1 MAMKSSSDN
10 VECHDIH
17 KTSTPKAHYGGKL
30 FGQLNGSLVRPLARG
45 QERTYWKRR
54 FLDALVLTTYEL
66 RKSNWIFYKYLIIKH
81 SYLIIN
87 FWETKQKQKWR
98 ETRFCSFTCFPCFLS
113 CQIPSFLCLDEKTIV
128 RFVGLI
134 CFLRTT
140 WLGVSF
146 PYNQFGCW
154 NPSVKLA
161 IALSLVRRFFAVK
174 GRKTSCTSSTVLCFC
189 SWRKRSLR
197 FSSFRRTYI
206 QFTLG

>member
-1 MAMKSSSDN
+1 M
-10 VECHDIH
+10 
-17 KTSTPKAHYGGKL
+17 TGKI
-30 FGQLNGSLVRPLARG
+30 GR
-45 QERTYWKRR
+45 KK
-54 FLDALVLTTYEL
+54 VLKF
-66 RKSNWIFYKYLIIKH
+66 RKSNCLFYKYLIFMYF
-81 SYLIIN
+81 YLIMN
-87 FWETKQKQKWR
+87 FWETKQKQKWW

-113 CQIPSFLCLDEKTIV
+113 CQIPSFLCLDEKTII

-146 PYNQFGCW
+146 PYDQSGCR

-189 SWRKRSLR
+189 SWRKRLMR

>member
-1 MAMKSSSDN
+1 MGRGTYIKG
-10 VECHDIH
+10 V
-17 KTSTPKAHYGGKL
+17 TVR
-30 FGQLNGSLVRPLARG
+30 FGFDVS
-45 QERTYWKRR
+45 ES
-54 FLDALVLTTYEL
+54 
-66 RKSNWIFYKYLIIKH
+66 RKSYNEFYNNLIFIILRLLLC
-81 SYLIIN
+81 Y
-87 FWETKQKQKWR
+87 WETKQKQKWR
-98 ETRFCSFTCFPCFLS
+98 ETHFCSFTCFPYFLS

-128 RFVGLI
+128 SFVGLI

-146 PYNQFGCW
+146 PFDQSECW

-174 GRKTSCTSSTVLCFC
+174 GRKTSCTFSTVLCFC
-189 SWRKRSLR
+189 SWRKRPIR

>member
-1 MAMKSSSDN
+1 M
-10 VECHDIH
+10 
-17 KTSTPKAHYGGKL
+17 GG
-30 FGQLNGSLVRPLARG
+30 
-45 QERTYWKRR
+45 WKRINWHIYGK
-54 FLDALVLTTYEL
+54 DDGHVWGNAPCSQKTAWKKYPWIL

-146 PYNQFGCW
+146 PYDQSGCR
-154 NPSVKLA
+154 NPSVKLS

>member
-1 MAMKSSSDN
+1 MRWLPSDWIRASMLTN
-10 VECHDIH
+10 HGVIKMLKRVLGGRSWHND
-17 KTSTPKAHYGGKL
+17 KAFNWRFVL
-30 FGQLNGSLVRPLARG
+30 DVR
-45 QERTYWKRR
+45 K
-54 FLDALVLTTYEL
+54 L

>member
-1 MAMKSSSDN
+1 MKSVEKRHFLCLMLHGFLFFYYICN
-10 VECHDIH
+10 V
-17 KTSTPKAHYGGKL
+17 KTLPNALQG
-30 FGQLNGSLVRPLARG
+30 
-45 QERTYWKRR
+45 WKRVWWH
-54 FLDALVLTTYEL
+54 LHIKAYLYALVLTVYEL

-146 PYNQFGCW
+146 PYDQSGCR

>member
-1 MAMKSSSDN
+1 MRSLP
-10 VECHDIH
+10 H
-17 KTSTPKAHYGGKL
+17 AHAEPCIAGRGGGK
-30 FGQLNGSLVRPLARG
+30 RG
-45 QERTYWKRR
+45 
-54 FLDALVLTTYEL
+54 TTYIKAFTWRFVLDEL
-66 RKSNWIFYKYLIIKH
+66 ESRKSYNGFYIYLIFIVLRLFL
-81 SYLIIN
+81 YY
-87 FWETKQKQKWR
+87 WETKQKQKWR
-98 ETRFCSFTCFPCFLS
+98 ETRFCSFACFPCFLS

-146 PYNQFGCW
+146 PYNQSGCR

-189 SWRKRSLR
+189 SWRKRLMR

>member
-1 MAMKSSSDN
+1 MELRNNIFIITFPNKSLAISKNFYKFVPSYPNWNHLKVD
-10 VECHDIH
+10 VRGLIHIH
-17 KTSTPKAHYGGKL
+17 KRRT
-30 FGQLNGSLVRPLARG
+30 
-45 QERTYWKRR
+45 ER
-54 FLDALVLTTYEL
+54 FVFDVLEL

>member
-1 MAMKSSSDN
+1 ML
-10 VECHDIH
+10 CHMTGLPNFG
-17 KTSTPKAHYGGKL
+17 TS
-30 FGQLNGSLVRPLARG
+30 
-45 QERTYWKRR
+45 
-54 FLDALVLTTYEL
+54 EL
-66 RKSNWIFYKYLIIKH
+66 LKSNWIFYKYLIIKH

-98 ETRFCSFTCFPCFLS
+98 ETRFCSFACFPCFLS

-146 PYNQFGCW
+146 PYDQSGCR

>member
-1 MAMKSSSDN
+1 MSQLD
-10 VECHDIH
+10 EFLHDDRRG
-17 KTSTPKAHYGGKL
+17 SPRRAEYGGVTMWQSYVMRALGGKCSPRHNNKAFKWRFVL
-30 FGQLNGSLVRPLARG
+30 DVR
-45 QERTYWKRR
+45 K
-54 FLDALVLTTYEL
+54 L

>member
-1 MAMKSSSDN
+1 MSQRLAEWYHPQNLTSGMWSSRRAYSKCAIRRLGGQSGIFTN
-10 VECHDIH
+10 KGVYT
-17 KTSTPKAHYGGKL
+17 TSCLGG
-30 FGQLNGSLVRPLARG
+30 S
-45 QERTYWKRR
+45 
-54 FLDALVLTTYEL
+54 EL